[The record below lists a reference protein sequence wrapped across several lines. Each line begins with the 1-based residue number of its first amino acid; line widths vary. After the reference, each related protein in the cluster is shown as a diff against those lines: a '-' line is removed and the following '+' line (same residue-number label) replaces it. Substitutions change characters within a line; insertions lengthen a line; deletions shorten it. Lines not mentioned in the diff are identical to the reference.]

1 MILFY
6 FSVDRWKF
14 SRSQV
19 HITKGNIF
27 YTHVLLL
34 VSVRSFFSLVCVWL
48 FISVDVDSYYLL
60 LFFSMDVCVFSF
72 YSSQII
78 VWLYFLFVFVLVYCS
93 KIIEW
98 VCMMSVRTSFI
109 LSNRNVTLDID
120 THSGCV
126 SVCVCVHWTW
136 FVYKSWTS
144 EVPTERMHTF
154 DRSRKRTL
162 ATEKLVKWKIFELI
176 KTEHKKRAYEKSMKE
191 KCTFEP
197 TAVAS
202 RCNENKE
209 YQTLSF
215 VRNDNHKRSNKKIII
230 REIRRVLQH
239 KYDGIETKTNLNQNE
254 TDNNSIYKRKV
265 NIMYTDEE
273 VHICLPEVLVHQH
286 WIQMNLFDAIPK
298 MVCIRIVKP
307 IRMIV

>member
-1 MILFY
+1 M
-6 FSVDRWKF
+6 
-14 SRSQV
+14 
-19 HITKGNIF
+19 
-27 YTHVLLL
+27 
-34 VSVRSFFSLVCVWL
+34 
-48 FISVDVDSYYLL
+48 
-60 LFFSMDVCVFSF
+60 CVFSF

-126 SVCVCVHWTW
+126 SVCVYAYIGLDLYTRAEQVKCQ
-136 FVYKSWTS
+136 
-144 EVPTERMHTF
+144 PNAC
-154 DRSRKRTL
+154 TL
-162 ATEKLVKWKIFELI
+162 SIVRANAHSLQKKLVKWKIFELI